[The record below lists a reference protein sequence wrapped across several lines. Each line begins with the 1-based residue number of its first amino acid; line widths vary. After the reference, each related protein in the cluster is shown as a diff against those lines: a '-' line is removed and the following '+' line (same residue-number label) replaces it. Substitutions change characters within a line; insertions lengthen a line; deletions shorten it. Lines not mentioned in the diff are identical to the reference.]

1 MNSADGIAKLAINVF
16 KLSLKYHMK
25 EVFVPM
31 RLFLKF
37 ALLLTTF
44 VLIGQKHATW

>member
-1 MNSADGIAKLAINVF
+1 MNSADGITKLAINMFLSF
-16 KLSLKYHMK
+16 KYQIK

-31 RLFLKF
+31 KSFLKF

-44 VLIGQKHATW
+44 VLIGLKHTM